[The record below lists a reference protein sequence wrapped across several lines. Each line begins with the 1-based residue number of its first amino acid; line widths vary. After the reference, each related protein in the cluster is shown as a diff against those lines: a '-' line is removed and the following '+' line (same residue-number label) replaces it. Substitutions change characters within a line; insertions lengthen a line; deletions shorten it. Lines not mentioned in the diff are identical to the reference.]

1 MNGAEALVK
10 TLLASGVTTCFANP
24 GTSEMHFV
32 AALDA
37 HPDMRC
43 ILCLFEGGA
52 TGAADGYFRMT
63 ANIAATLLHLAP
75 GFANGWANLHNAR
88 KARSAMLTIMGD
100 HATHH
105 VQYDSPLKGDTVGIS
120 QAISHWTRV
129 CADAV
134 SVAQDGAD
142 AVRAARSC
150 GGQLATLI
158 LPANTAWDVADGPAV
173 AAAPPVLRRP
183 TQAAVQAAAD
193 VLRHPGAALM
203 VDGLALHTDL
213 GDVASCIAQATG
225 CHLMAPYFVSRM
237 RRGAGTVPFQRL
249 RYPVDENVA
258 LLADKTALV
267 LCGAARPVS
276 FFAYPGKPSLPEA
289 AGCHVM
295 ELCTPEMDYAWTL
308 QALAEVLGAR
318 TPLPVQALAVPALPD
333 GAITVAKVGQAM
345 AHLMPEDVIVVDEA
359 ITSARPL
366 IDATMGARAHDL
378 LCLMGGAIGDGLPV
392 AVGAAVGAPDRKVVV
407 WQADGS
413 AMYTVQSL
421 WTMAREALDVT
432 VVIFANR
439 GYQILRGELANVG
452 MTNVGRNAQ
461 RMFDVENPMLDWV
474 ALARGHGVPGQRVTD
489 MAGLNAAF
497 ADAMANKGP
506 RLIEVVC

>member
-1 MNGAEALVK
+1 MNGAESLVK

-32 AALDA
+32 AALDQ
-37 HPDMRC
+37 HSDMRC

-63 ANIAATLLHLAP
+63 GDIAVALLHLAP

-88 KARSAMLTIMGD
+88 KARSGVLTVMGD
-100 HATHH
+100 HATYHA
-105 VQYDSPLKGDTVGIS
+105 QYDSPLKGDTLGIS
-120 QAISHWTRV
+120 QAVSHWTRV
-129 CADAV
+129 CADALC
-134 SVAQDGAD
+134 VARDGAD
-142 AVRAARSC
+142 AIAAARSF
-150 GGQLATLI
+150 GGRVATLI
-158 LPANTAWDVADGPAV
+158 LPADTAWDQADRPAT
-173 AAAPPVLRRP
+173 AANPPALRRP
-183 TQAAVQAAAD
+183 SMAAVQAAAA
-193 VLRHPGAALM
+193 LLSQAGAALM
-203 VDGLALHTDL
+203 VDGATLHTDL
-213 GDVASCIAQATG
+213 GDVASRIAAKTG
-225 CHLMAPYFVSRM
+225 CHLMAPYFVRRL
-237 RRGAGTVPFQRL
+237 RRGRGTVPVQRL

-258 LLADKTALV
+258 LLADKSVLV

-289 AGCHVM
+289 MGCHVM
-295 ELCTPEMDYAWTL
+295 DLCAPDMDYAWTL
-308 QALAEVLGAR
+308 KALAEVLGAEV
-318 TPLPVQALAVPALPD
+318 PLPVQALDLPALPD
-333 GAITVAKVGQAM
+333 GMITVARVGQAM

-392 AVGAAVGAPDRKVVV
+392 AVGAAVGAPGRKVVV

-439 GYQILRGELANVG
+439 GYQILRGELTNVG
-452 MTNVGRNAQ
+452 VTDVGRNAQ
-461 RMFDVENPMLDWV
+461 RMFDVENPTLDWV
-474 ALARGHGVPGQRVTD
+474 ALAKGHGVSGVRVTD
-489 MAGLNAAF
+489 MAGFNAAF
-497 ADAMANKGP
+497 ADAMGQKGP
-506 RLIEVVC
+506 MLIEVIC

>member
-1 MNGAEALVK
+1 MNGASSLVK

-32 AALDA
+32 AALDTHA
-37 HPDMRC
+37 EMRC

-63 ANIAATLLHLAP
+63 GDIAATLLHLAP

-88 KARSAMLTIMGD
+88 KARSGVLTIMGD
-100 HATHH
+100 HASHH
-105 VQYDSPLKGDTVGIS
+105 LQYDSPLRGDTVGIS

-129 CADAV
+129 CTTAV
-134 SVAQDGAD
+134 ARDGAD
-142 AVRAARSC
+142 AVQAARSN
-150 GGQLATLI
+150 GGQIATLI
-158 LPANTAWDVADGPAV
+158 LPANTAWDAGDAPCV
-173 AAAPPVLRRP
+173 AADPPALRRP
-183 TQAAVQAAAD
+183 AMAEVRVAAGLLQG
-193 VLRHPGAALM
+193 PGAALM
-203 VDGLALHTDL
+203 VDGLTLHTDL
-213 GDVASCIAQATG
+213 GDVASRIAAKTG
-225 CHLMAPYFVSRM
+225 CHLMAPYFVARM
-237 RRGAGTVPFQRL
+237 RRGGGTVPFQRL

-258 LLADKTALV
+258 LLADKTTLV
-267 LCGAARPVS
+267 LCAAARPVS

-289 AGCHVM
+289 VGCHVM
-295 ELCTPEMDYAWTL
+295 DLCAPDMDYAWTL
-308 QALAEVLGAR
+308 KALAEVLGAGDAL
-318 TPLPVQALAVPALPD
+318 PLQALDLPALPT
-333 GAITVAKVGQAM
+333 GPLTVAKVGAAM

-392 AVGAAVGAPDRKVVV
+392 AVGAAVGAPGRKVVV

-421 WTMAREALDVT
+421 WTMAREGLDVT

-452 MTNVGRNAQ
+452 VRDVGRNAQ
-461 RMFDVENPMLDWV
+461 RMFDVENPILDWV
-474 ALARGHGVPGQRVTD
+474 ALARGHGVQGVRVTD
-489 MAGLNAAF
+489 MAGFNAAF
-497 ADAMANKGP
+497 ADAMGRKGP
-506 RLIEVVC
+506 QLIEVVC